1 MKEFLTKKQFG
12 LPMWAWGLIVA
23 LVLFVGIKYMRKKQ
37 AGGTANQS
45 PLHLT
50 ELRQPMERKAE

>member
-23 LVLFVGIKYMRKKQ
+23 LIVFVGVKYLRKKQ
-37 AGGTANQS
+37 AGGSANQS
-45 PLHLT
+45 PLRLT
-50 ELRQPMERKAE
+50 EVPPRMEQEAH